1 MSMAEKPN
9 EYVSSSSSASSP
21 SCESSFTALSSGV
34 PTFFLHP
41 DKAKMHTS
49 IKANTPNILF
59 FIIIVFLLMHCFT
72 RTGTFYNIFTVL
84 ATLFISP
91 CFLQVPLVQLKYY
104 YAKESTTMDEYMTVE
119 LTLDNDEVVEC
130 AILTLFEAGGK
141 EYIALLPLNEDGETE
156 DGDVYLYRYTEDADG
171 EPELENIE
179 DDDEYEIA
187 ADAFDEWMDTQEFE
201 ESGDD
206 E

>member
-1 MSMAEKPN
+1 M
-9 EYVSSSSSASSP
+9 
-21 SCESSFTALSSGV
+21 
-34 PTFFLHP
+34 
-41 DKAKMHTS
+41 
-49 IKANTPNILF
+49 
-59 FIIIVFLLMHCFT
+59 
-72 RTGTFYNIFTVL
+72 
-84 ATLFISP
+84 
-91 CFLQVPLVQLKYY
+91 
-104 YAKESTTMDEYMTVE
+104 E

-156 DGDVYLYRYTEDADG
+156 DGDVYLYRYTEDANG

-201 ESGDD
+201 ELGDD

>member
-1 MSMAEKPN
+1 
-9 EYVSSSSSASSP
+9 
-21 SCESSFTALSSGV
+21 
-34 PTFFLHP
+34 
-41 DKAKMHTS
+41 
-49 IKANTPNILF
+49 
-59 FIIIVFLLMHCFT
+59 
-72 RTGTFYNIFTVL
+72 
-84 ATLFISP
+84 
-91 CFLQVPLVQLKYY
+91 
-104 YAKESTTMDEYMTVE
+104 MDEYMTVE

-156 DGDVYLYRYTEDADG
+156 DGDVYLYRYTEDANG

-179 DDDEYEIA
+179 DDDEYEIV

>member
-1 MSMAEKPN
+1 
-9 EYVSSSSSASSP
+9 
-21 SCESSFTALSSGV
+21 
-34 PTFFLHP
+34 
-41 DKAKMHTS
+41 
-49 IKANTPNILF
+49 
-59 FIIIVFLLMHCFT
+59 
-72 RTGTFYNIFTVL
+72 
-84 ATLFISP
+84 
-91 CFLQVPLVQLKYY
+91 
-104 YAKESTTMDEYMTVE
+104 MDEYMTVE

-141 EYIALLPLNEDGETE
+141 EYIALLPLNEYGETE
-156 DGDVYLYRYTEDADG
+156 DGDVYLYRYTEDAND

-201 ESGDD
+201 ESDND